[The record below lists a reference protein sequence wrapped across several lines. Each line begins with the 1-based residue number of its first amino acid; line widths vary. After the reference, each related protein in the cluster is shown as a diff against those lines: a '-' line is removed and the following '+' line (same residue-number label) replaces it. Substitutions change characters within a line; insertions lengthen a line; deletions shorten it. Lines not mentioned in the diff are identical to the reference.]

1 MRKIAIIGAGGFGR
15 EVKMLIDQ
23 INHIE
28 KKYEFIGFYDDNIPI
43 DSEVNGFKIDVET
56 ESTTN
61 PLKRRRAIAINKQN
75 IIMLKGEWSF
85 SSIDQILIDELV
97 FYIQQ
102 NNLKAD

>member
-43 DSEVNGFKIDVET
+43 DSEVNGFKILGTV
-56 ESTTN
+56 
-61 PLKRRRAIAINKQN
+61 
-75 IIMLKGEWSF
+75 
-85 SSIDQILIDELV
+85 DELGAKV
-97 FYIQQ
+97 LQFFKIEFSI
-102 NNLKAD
+102 KR